1 MSKTKLEITEA
12 VLKELSEYSEY
23 HTLPIEQVV
32 FNWWATGRSG
42 QGLRLTDMGYQAFT
56 QANIAHY
63 KFPLF
68 SNKTDYNSILNN
80 PNSYTLSL
88 SKKIKC
94 PFYITKLNKAVVKSE
109 PEIIIYDDKIAM
121 WMTLYGTLQ
130 EYLDSVR

>member
-1 MSKTKLEITEA
+1 MSNPKLEITEA
-12 VLKELSEYSEY
+12 IFNELPLYSKY
-23 HTLPIEQVV
+23 RSITVDKLV
-32 FNWWATGRSG
+32 FYWWVGGRSG
-42 QGLRLTDMGYQAFT
+42 QGLRLKDDGYEAFT
-56 QANIAHY
+56 EAKIAHY

-68 SNKTDYNSILNN
+68 SNKTDYTRILNN

-94 PFYITKLNKAVVKSE
+94 PFYIIKLNKAVKTE

-121 WMTLYGTLQ
+121 WMTIYGTLQ